1 MNCPPSNIKFQL
13 RRATALQWS
22 AVSGTVLQAGE
33 PGFEID
39 TFKLKIGDGITPWTI
54 LPYIGSVLSQIGE
67 TGPTGPP
74 GNTTAYIFDGGNSTS
89 SYILGPAFDCGS
101 SI

>member
-1 MNCPPSNIKFQL
+1 MSCPPSNVKFQL
-13 RRATALQWS
+13 RRASALQWS
-22 AVSGTVLQAGE
+22 AAGGTILQAGE

-39 TFKLKIGDGITPWTI
+39 TSKLKIGDGITTWRN
-54 LPYIGSVLSQIGE
+54 LPYIYSNSIQGN

-74 GNTTAYIFDGGNSTS
+74 GLITPYIFDGGNSTS
-89 SYILGPAFDCGS
+89 SYSLGPAFDCGS